1 MSFFQ
6 EIHSLSRWRILRS
19 ILFLSLQK
27 PSLEVVPAADKDSD
41 SACSADMS
49 NTDSGRGSNDD
60 GSDNHFRSASPHW
73 DPNAHHKGK
82 ITSLTQT
89 KRIQVETKN

>member
-1 MSFFQ
+1 MKHIF
-6 EIHSLSRWRILRS
+6 SLC
-19 ILFLSLQK
+19 LQK
-27 PSLEVVPAADKDSD
+27 PALQVVGGVEKDSD

-73 DPNAHHKGK
+73 DPNAQHKGK
-82 ITSLTQT
+82 STQQT
-89 KRIQVETKN
+89 RHARTLQEC